1 MQNVLNPMVTMYQT
15 QLEASRR
22 FADAIFSGTEKIDRV
37 VIGATHRVFTE
48 QLRFAQAL
56 SSMRDPR
63 SIGNTLQSSFFTRH
77 PDDAVNYQK
86 EIMRIFAE
94 MQNELGRSLQDYVEQ
109 LGTNTATSAAA
120 PLEAAQEQA
129 NDAVFNPMTSM
140 FSVWESAFKEVAALA
155 KKNMMAARSAVDEA
169 AGKAAEAV
177 DTYSNTAATPIHE
190 AATVADTAVS
200 SASAAAKAAVP
211 VMGEEGGGGEKRA
224 AASPAT
230 TTVTTTGGKRNK

>member
-1 MQNVLNPMVTMYQT
+1 
-15 QLEASRR
+15 
-22 FADAIFSGTEKIDRV
+22 
-37 VIGATHRVFTE
+37 
-48 QLRFAQAL
+48 
-56 SSMRDPR
+56 
-63 SIGNTLQSSFFTRH
+63 
-77 PDDAVNYQK
+77 
-86 EIMRIFAE
+86 

-109 LGTNTATSAAA
+109 LGTNAATSAAA

-169 AGKAAEAV
+169 AGKAAETV
-177 DTYSNTAATPIHE
+177 DTYASTAAAPVHE

-211 VMGEEGGGGEKRA
+211 AMEEGGTEEKRA
-224 AASPAT
+224 ATPPAT
-230 TTVTTTGGKRNK
+230 HVTTTGGKRK